1 VALPDAVDTTRLA
14 EVAGTEGVAIN
25 PGAEWVADPDT
36 GRHKLRICFASPS
49 ADDLREGIARLADIC
64 HREFGVPVRSANVQR

>member
-1 VALPDAVDTTRLA
+1 MTPDQAASLLEHVTRQ
-14 EVAGTEGVAIN
+14 
-25 PGAEWVADPDT
+25 WVADPDT